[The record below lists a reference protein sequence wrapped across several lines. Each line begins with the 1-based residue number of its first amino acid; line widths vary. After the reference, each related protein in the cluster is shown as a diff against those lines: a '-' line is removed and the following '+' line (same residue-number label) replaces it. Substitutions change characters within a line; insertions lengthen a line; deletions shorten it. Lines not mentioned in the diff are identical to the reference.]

1 MTTLPRYLAASLLL
15 LASSAVQ
22 ALEGTRPA
30 YSPPPV
36 TVNTESVMQMIFSL
50 LLVLAAIVA
59 VSWLFKRMNLAQQG
73 TGNLLKVIGS
83 VAIGQ
88 RERAVLIEIND
99 TWLVVGVGPGQIRT
113 LHTLA
118 KTEDSPSDN
127 QKNSD
132 NKFARMLA
140 PLISKRNA
148 DPLDSSSLP
157 PDGKQNAS

>member
-30 YSPPPV
+30 YIPPPV

-50 LLVLAAIVA
+50 LLVLAAILA

-118 KTEDSPSDN
+118 KTEYLPSDN

-140 PLISKRNA
+140 PLLSKRNA
-148 DPLDSSSLP
+148 DPLASSSLP